1 MKRLLTVL
9 IAMSSTL
16 AACATVSAP
25 TRNPAQTTSA
35 PAATATTAAASQ
47 SPAPAANIVMCTLM
61 PLADVQAKSPFQTAL
76 ATATPDVVPAG
87 CTYTAAIDAE
97 EPVSV
102 GLVVTTFDSP
112 ADAITV
118 LHNDRQTIVDR
129 GLPVS
134 DIAGLGD
141 EAFSYGSDE
150 VGVRAVV
157 GALYVEAHLKG
168 EWPDTTDDAKVAA
181 GTELVR
187 TIISRLP

>member
-1 MKRLLTVL
+1 MKIRVVAILV
-9 IAMSSTL
+9 ATL
-16 AACATVSAP
+16 FASCSAA
-25 TRNPAQTTSA
+25 PAQTTRPTSTVSPTNTSGQTATPAA
-35 PAATATTAAASQ
+35 PADK
-47 SPAPAANIVMCTLM
+47 IDMCALM
-61 PLADVQAKSPFQTAL
+61 PLGDVQAKSPFQTPL
-76 ATATPDVVPAG
+76 AEANPDVVKAG

-102 GLVVTTFDSP
+102 GLVVTSFDSP

-118 LHNDRQTIVDR
+118 LHNDRQTIVDS

-134 DIAGLGD
+134 EIAGLGD
-141 EAFSYGSDE
+141 EAFSSGSDE

-157 GALYVEAHLKG
+157 GAVYVEAHFKG
-168 EWPDTTDDAKVAA
+168 EWPDTTDDAKVVA